1 MRESVFYIRGQFPF
15 GPEFGIPDGLI
26 RDAKTLLDLETGQIE
41 EVCRELEGF
50 PGFLDRMKTEELI
63 GSVIEDRHTCR
74 AVARLIANV
83 DRRLR
88 ATGQNVDQ
96 LLSHI
101 GEWLKDEGNQRKGL
115 LSESEFEELKTRLPL
130 LLRRVPGL
138 ERQAK
143 AERLSQAT
151 GLPLEKIE
159 IICDL
164 RPVFDKDRDH
174 VEGMIP
180 YTTLRIVC
188 KGADGL
194 PVALEAILSQQ
205 DVSQLVRASAN
216 AEKKLARLRDLL
228 AEKQLPIPRTNMTME
243 AGDNE

>member
-1 MRESVFYIRGQFPF
+1 MRETVFYLRGQLPF

-26 RDAKTLLDLETGQIE
+26 RDTKTLLDLETGQIE
-41 EVCRELEGF
+41 AVRRELEAF
-50 PGFLDRMKTEELI
+50 PGFLDQTKTEKLI
-63 GSVIEDRHTCR
+63 GSVIEDRRTCG
-74 AVARLIANV
+74 ALARLIANL

-88 ATGQNVDQ
+88 ATGQGVDG

-101 GEWLKDEGNQRKGL
+101 GEWLKDEANQRKSL
-115 LSESEFEELKTRLPL
+115 LSESEFEQVKARLPL
-130 LLRRVPGL
+130 VLRPIPGL

-164 RPVFDKDRDH
+164 RPVFDKERDH
-174 VEGMIP
+174 VEGVIP

-205 DVSQLVRASAN
+205 DVSRLAKASAN

>member
-26 RDAKTLLDLETGQIE
+26 RDAKTLLALETGQIE
-41 EVCRELEGF
+41 AVRRELEAF
-50 PGFLDRMKTEELI
+50 PGFLDRKKTEELLA
-63 GSVIEDRHTCR
+63 SVTEDRRTCS
-74 AVARLIANV
+74 ALARLIVNL

-88 ATGQNVDQ
+88 ATGQAVDQ
-96 LLSHI
+96 LLSDI

-115 LSESEFEELKTRLPL
+115 LSESEFKEVKARLPL
-130 LLRRVPGL
+130 LLRAFPGL

-164 RPVFDKDRDH
+164 RPVFDKEREQ

-194 PVALEAILSQQ
+194 PVALDAVLSQQ
-205 DVSQLVRASAN
+205 DVSQLAKASAN

-228 AEKQLPIPRTNMTME
+228 AEKQMPVPRTDMTME
-243 AGDNE
+243 ADDK

>member
-1 MRESVFYIRGQFPF
+1 MPDPVIYVRGPFPF
-15 GPEFGIPDGLI
+15 GPEFGIPDSLI
-26 RDAKTLLDLETGQIE
+26 RDARRLVGVETAQVE
-41 EVCRELEGF
+41 AACRELEAF
-50 PGFLDRMKTEELI
+50 PGFLDRKKTEELLA
-63 GSVIEDRHTCR
+63 SVIRDPPTCR
-74 AVARLIANV
+74 ALARLIANV

-88 ATGQNVDQ
+88 ATGQGVDQ

-101 GEWLKDEGNQRKGL
+101 GEWLKNEENQRKGL
-115 LSESEFEELKTRLPL
+115 LSESEFEELKARLPL
-130 LLRRVPGL
+130 LLRPLPGL

-143 AERLSQAT
+143 AERLAQAT

-164 RPVFDKDRDH
+164 RPVFDKDRDR

-188 KGADGL
+188 KGPDGL

-205 DVSQLVRASAN
+205 DVSQLAKASAN

-228 AEKQLPIPRTNMTME
+228 AEKQLPVPRTDMTME
-243 AGDNE
+243 AGGNE